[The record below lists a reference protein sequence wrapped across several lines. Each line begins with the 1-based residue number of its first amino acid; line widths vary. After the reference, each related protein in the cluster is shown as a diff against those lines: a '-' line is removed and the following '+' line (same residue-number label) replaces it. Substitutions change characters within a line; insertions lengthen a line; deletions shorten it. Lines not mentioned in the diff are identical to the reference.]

1 MVEYTLPKGGYMD
14 KLYLDFDE
22 NGLLTMYIEGNLNK
36 FKSSLKYENGK
47 YIFGVEKR
55 LIKDKNLIDKL
66 KYEHVSLIPKVDT
79 INTKKN
85 KKTEPTNE
93 EKYEVHDLPNDII
106 FDGKDFYSLVPLEW
120 TCNNGKYFTCL
131 NTSYTRSTVISL
143 LKKRFFD
150 ISLMNEYLNDTIL
163 PKIFEVKI
171 VDRIDSYEAKCNVVN
186 GILDKI
192 ELPAYARKMD
202 IKYENGKIILEK
214 PTTLIKINIPSEVD
228 TIGINTKNYLY
239 TDTELENDFL
249 YDIFIPASVK
259 KLYKLVN
266 ITHGKINSLVFS
278 KNFSNALIYYDLVNT
293 LSSINNFQIP
303 CNIGLIKALINRV
316 YLGFGCIYDKNSHL
330 TIYYK
335 NEEELLSFIK
345 KFCELDR
352 KLDTKRII
360 IGDIQT
366 GDLIGHIVKFKF
378 DNDLW
383 DFYLD
388 SFYKEAS
395 LKDID
400 ITVSG
405 PELTIGAQYKII
417 KMLKNDNVNFTGD
430 ELKETKG
437 QEHTEEKQKVNKT
450 TLIADDI
457 VDEILSIDY
466 FGLDKN
472 DVKNKINE
480 ILIKYNEDLA
490 SLKEGLALQSEEGL
504 YTELLIKLNLLK
516 DNLYQ
521 KFEKNLVV
529 FDMLDEVNILLSILN
544 GEEVIINTSLEKD
557 FYLLSNNILPFTN
570 EKITNDLKSYLENE
584 KNKLEN
590 YLLTNENRPYE
601 DMDKFILSIRT
612 YLNIT
617 LLSIRNYLNK
627 EEILDVIR
635 DYTNMQMQI
644 NYKEPIKNYLSIV
657 LLEIDKIKNE
667 IFDINSTNLE
677 VHNIIDKINID
688 YSNMESNE
696 IIKYVDSILME
707 IYGLYYKIKFNNISK
722 LKKESYKMRLLK

>member
-1 MVEYTLPKGGYMD
+1 MD

-22 NGLLTMYIEGNLNK
+22 NGLLTMYIEGNLDK
-36 FKSSLKYENGK
+36 FKSTLKYENNK
-47 YIFGVEKR
+47 YFFGVEKR

-66 KYEHVSLIPKVDT
+66 KYEHISLIPKVDT

-93 EKYEVHDLPNDII
+93 EKYEVHDLPDDII

-163 PKIFEVKI
+163 PKIFDVKD
-171 VDRIDSYEAKCNVVN
+171 VDRINSYEAIYKIFNET
-186 GILDKI
+186 LDEI
-192 ELPAYARKMD
+192 ELPNYKRQID
-202 IKYENGKIILEK
+202 ISYKSGKIVLEK
-214 PTTLIKINIPSEVD
+214 PKTLIKIDIPENVKVINCPSKKLPAKENI
-228 TIGINTKNYLY
+228 
-239 TDTELENDFL
+239 L
-249 YDIFIPASVK
+249 YDIYFPSTVENLQSIMTV
-259 KLYKLVN
+259 YN
-266 ITHGKINSLVFS
+266 GQINSIIFD
-278 KNFSNALIYYDLVNT
+278 KNFNGKMKLRSLITNKP
-293 LSSINNFQIP
+293 INFLQIP
-303 CNIGLIKALINRV
+303 CNIELMKSIINIGYSEFV
-316 YLGFGCIYDKNSHL
+316 YVFDKNSKL
-330 TIYYK
+330 TLIYK
-335 NEEELLSFIK
+335 NEKELLDFLHYFIL
-345 KFCELDR
+345 LDK
-352 KLDTKRII
+352 KLDSKKSRKFIFDESFDKYVPGI
-360 IGDIQT
+360 E
-366 GDLIGHIVKFKF
+366 FKF
-378 DNDLW
+378 DNEIWEYPLYE
-383 DFYLD
+383 F
-388 SFYKEAS
+388 KKKVS
-395 LKDID
+395 LSDID
-400 ITVSG
+400 ITLYGS
-405 PELTIGAQYKII
+405 ELSHGVQNKI
-417 KMLKNDNVNFTGD
+417 KRMLKNDNVHFVIEKLN
-430 ELKETKG
+430 ETKG

-457 VDEILSIDY
+457 IDEILSIDY

-480 ILIKYNEDLA
+480 ILIKYNKDL
-490 SLKEGLALQSEEGL
+490 SNLKEGLSLQSEEGL
-504 YTELLIKLNLLK
+504 YTELLVKLNLLK
-516 DNLYQ
+516 ESLYQ

-529 FDMLDEVNILLSILN
+529 YDMLDEVNNLLSILN
-544 GEEVIINTSLEKD
+544 NEEIVINTSLEND
-557 FYLLSNNILPFTN
+557 FYSLSKNILPFVE
-570 EKITNDLKSYLENE
+570 EKITDDLRNYLENE
-584 KNKLEN
+584 KHKLEN
-590 YLLTNENRPYE
+590 YLLTGENRPYE
-601 DMDKFILSIRT
+601 DMDKFILNIRT
-612 YLNIT
+612 YLNVT
-617 LLSIRNYLNK
+617 LLSIRNYLNR

-635 DYTNMQMQI
+635 DYTNMQMKI

-667 IFDINSTNLE
+667 IFDINPTNLE

>member
-1 MVEYTLPKGGYMD
+1 MD

-22 NGLLTMYIEGNLNK
+22 NGLLTMYIEGNLDK
-36 FKSSLKYENGK
+36 FKSTLKFNNNK

-66 KYEHVSLIPKVDT
+66 KYEHISLIPKVDT

-93 EKYEVHDLPNDII
+93 EKYEVHDLPDDII

-163 PKIFEVKI
+163 PKIFDVKD
-171 VDRIDSYEAKCNVVN
+171 VDRINSYEAIYKIFNET
-186 GILDKI
+186 LDEI
-192 ELPAYARKMD
+192 ELPNYKRQID
-202 IKYENGKIILEK
+202 ISYKSGKIVLEK
-214 PTTLIKINIPSEVD
+214 PKTLIKIDIPENVKVINCPSKKLPAKENI
-228 TIGINTKNYLY
+228 
-239 TDTELENDFL
+239 L
-249 YDIFIPASVK
+249 YDIYFPSTVENLQSIMTV
-259 KLYKLVN
+259 YN
-266 ITHGKINSLVFS
+266 GQINSIIFD
-278 KNFSNALIYYDLVNT
+278 KNFNGKMKLRSLITNKP
-293 LSSINNFQIP
+293 INFLQIP
-303 CNIGLIKALINRV
+303 CNIELMKSIINIGYSKFV
-316 YLGFGCIYDKNSHL
+316 YVFDKNSKL
-330 TIYYK
+330 TLIYK
-335 NEEELLSFIK
+335 NEKELLDFLHYFIL
-345 KFCELDR
+345 LDK
-352 KLDTKRII
+352 KLDSKKSRKFIFDESFDKYVPGI
-360 IGDIQT
+360 E
-366 GDLIGHIVKFKF
+366 FKF
-378 DNDLW
+378 DNEIWEYPLYE
-383 DFYLD
+383 F
-388 SFYKEAS
+388 KKKVS
-395 LKDID
+395 LSDID
-400 ITVSG
+400 ITLYGS
-405 PELTIGAQYKII
+405 ELSHGVQNKI
-417 KMLKNDNVNFTGD
+417 KRMLKNDNVHFVIEKLD
-430 ELKETKG
+430 VTKG

-457 VDEILSIDY
+457 IDEILSIDY

-480 ILIKYNEDLA
+480 ILIKYNKDL
-490 SLKEGLALQSEEGL
+490 SNLKEGLSLQSEEGL
-504 YTELLIKLNLLK
+504 YTELLVKLNLLK
-516 DNLYQ
+516 ESLYQ

-529 FDMLDEVNILLSILN
+529 YDMLDEVNNLLSILN
-544 GEEVIINTSLEKD
+544 NEEIVINTSLEND
-557 FYLLSNNILPFTN
+557 FYSLSKNILPFVE
-570 EKITNDLKSYLENE
+570 EKITDDLRNYLENE
-584 KNKLEN
+584 KHKLEN
-590 YLLTNENRPYE
+590 YLLTGENRPYE

-635 DYTNMQMQI
+635 DYTNMQMKI

-667 IFDINSTNLE
+667 IFDINPTNLG

>member
-1 MVEYTLPKGGYMD
+1 MD

-22 NGLLTMYIEGNLNK
+22 NGLLTMYIEGNLDK
-36 FKSSLKYENGK
+36 FKSTLKYENNK
-47 YIFGVEKR
+47 YFFGVEKR

-66 KYEHVSLIPKVDT
+66 KYEHISLIPKVDT

-93 EKYEVHDLPNDII
+93 EKYEVHDLPDDII

-163 PKIFEVKI
+163 PKIFDVKD
-171 VDRIDSYEAKCNVVN
+171 VDRINSYEAIYKIFNET
-186 GILDKI
+186 LDEI
-192 ELPAYARKMD
+192 ELSNYKRQID
-202 IKYENGKIILEK
+202 ISYKSGKIVLEK
-214 PTTLIKINIPSEVD
+214 PKTLIKIDIPENVKVINCPSKKLPAKENI
-228 TIGINTKNYLY
+228 
-239 TDTELENDFL
+239 L
-249 YDIFIPASVK
+249 YDIYFPSTVENLQSIMTV
-259 KLYKLVN
+259 YN
-266 ITHGKINSLVFS
+266 GQINSIIFD
-278 KNFSNALIYYDLVNT
+278 KNFNGKMKLRSLITNKP
-293 LSSINNFQIP
+293 INFLQIP
-303 CNIGLIKALINRV
+303 CNIELMKSIINIGYSEFV
-316 YLGFGCIYDKNSHL
+316 YVFDKNSKL
-330 TIYYK
+330 TLIYK
-335 NEEELLSFIK
+335 NEKELLDFLHYFIL
-345 KFCELDR
+345 LDK
-352 KLDTKRII
+352 KLDSKKSRKFIFDESFDKYVPGI
-360 IGDIQT
+360 E
-366 GDLIGHIVKFKF
+366 FKF
-378 DNDLW
+378 DNEIWEYPLYE
-383 DFYLD
+383 F
-388 SFYKEAS
+388 KKKVS
-395 LKDID
+395 LSDID
-400 ITVSG
+400 ITLYGS
-405 PELTIGAQYKII
+405 ELSHGVQNKI
-417 KMLKNDNVNFTGD
+417 KRMLKNDNVHFVIEKLD
-430 ELKETKG
+430 VTKG

-457 VDEILSIDY
+457 IDEILSIDY

-480 ILIKYNEDLA
+480 ILIKYNKDL
-490 SLKEGLALQSEEGL
+490 SNLKEGLSLQSEEGL
-504 YTELLIKLNLLK
+504 YTELLVKLNLLK
-516 DNLYQ
+516 ESLYQ

-529 FDMLDEVNILLSILN
+529 YDMLDEVNNLLSILN
-544 GEEVIINTSLEKD
+544 NEEIVINTSLEND
-557 FYLLSNNILPFTN
+557 FYSLSKNILPFVE
-570 EKITNDLKSYLENE
+570 EKITDDLRNYLENE
-584 KNKLEN
+584 KHKLEN
-590 YLLTNENRPYE
+590 YLLTGENRPYE

-635 DYTNMQMQI
+635 DYTNMQMKI

-667 IFDINSTNLE
+667 IFDINPTNLE

-707 IYGLYYKIKFNNISK
+707 IYGLYYKIKFNNTSK

>member
-1 MVEYTLPKGGYMD
+1 MD

-22 NGLLTMYIEGNLNK
+22 NGLLTMYIEGNLDK
-36 FKSSLKYENGK
+36 FKSTLKFNNNK

-66 KYEHVSLIPKVDT
+66 KYEHISLIPKVDT

-93 EKYEVHDLPNDII
+93 EKYEVHDLPDDII

-163 PKIFEVKI
+163 PKIFDVKD
-171 VDRIDSYEAKCNVVN
+171 VDRINSYEAIYKIFNET
-186 GILDKI
+186 LDEI
-192 ELPAYARKMD
+192 ELPNYKRQID
-202 IKYENGKIILEK
+202 ISYKSGKIVLEK
-214 PTTLIKINIPSEVD
+214 PKTLIKIDIPENVKVINCPSKKLPAKENI
-228 TIGINTKNYLY
+228 
-239 TDTELENDFL
+239 L
-249 YDIFIPASVK
+249 YDIYFPSTVENLQSIMTV
-259 KLYKLVN
+259 YN
-266 ITHGKINSLVFS
+266 GQINSIIFD
-278 KNFSNALIYYDLVNT
+278 KNFNGKMKLRSLITNKP
-293 LSSINNFQIP
+293 INFLQIP
-303 CNIGLIKALINRV
+303 CNIELMKSIINIGYSEFV
-316 YLGFGCIYDKNSHL
+316 YVFDKNSKL
-330 TIYYK
+330 TLIYK
-335 NEEELLSFIK
+335 NEKELLDFLHYFIL
-345 KFCELDR
+345 LDK
-352 KLDTKRII
+352 KLDSKKSRKFIFDESFDKYVPGI
-360 IGDIQT
+360 E
-366 GDLIGHIVKFKF
+366 FKF
-378 DNDLW
+378 DNEIWEYPLYE
-383 DFYLD
+383 F
-388 SFYKEAS
+388 KKKVS
-395 LKDID
+395 LSDID
-400 ITVSG
+400 IILYGS
-405 PELTIGAQYKII
+405 ELSHGVQNKI
-417 KMLKNDNVNFTGD
+417 KRMLKNDNVHFVIEKLD
-430 ELKETKG
+430 VTKG

-457 VDEILSIDY
+457 IDEILSIDY

-480 ILIKYNEDLA
+480 ILIKYNKDL
-490 SLKEGLALQSEEGL
+490 SNLKEGLSLQSEEGL
-504 YTELLIKLNLLK
+504 YTELLVKLNLLK
-516 DNLYQ
+516 ESLYQ

-529 FDMLDEVNILLSILN
+529 YDMLDEVNNLLSILN
-544 GEEVIINTSLEKD
+544 NEEIVINTSLEND
-557 FYLLSNNILPFTN
+557 FYSLSKNILPFVE
-570 EKITNDLKSYLENE
+570 EKITDDLRNYLENE
-584 KNKLEN
+584 KHKLEN
-590 YLLTNENRPYE
+590 YLLTGENRPYE

-635 DYTNMQMQI
+635 DYTNMQMKI

-667 IFDINSTNLE
+667 IFDINPTNLG

-722 LKKESYKMRLLK
+722 LRKESYKMRLIK

>member
-1 MVEYTLPKGGYMD
+1 MD

-22 NGLLTMYIEGNLNK
+22 NGLLTMYIEGNLDK
-36 FKSSLKYENGK
+36 FKSTLKYENNK
-47 YIFGVEKR
+47 YFFGVEKR

-85 KKTEPTNE
+85 KKAEPTNE
-93 EKYEVHDLPNDII
+93 KKYEVHDLPNDII

-163 PKIFEVKI
+163 PKIFDVKD
-171 VDRIDSYEAKCNVVN
+171 VDRINSYEAIYKIFNET
-186 GILDKI
+186 LDEI
-192 ELPAYARKMD
+192 ELSNYKRQID
-202 IKYENGKIILEK
+202 ISYKSGKIVLEK
-214 PTTLIKINIPSEVD
+214 PKTLIKIDIPENVKVINCPSKKLPAKENI
-228 TIGINTKNYLY
+228 
-239 TDTELENDFL
+239 L
-249 YDIFIPASVK
+249 YDIYFPSTVENLQSIMTV
-259 KLYKLVN
+259 YN
-266 ITHGKINSLVFS
+266 GQINSIIFD
-278 KNFSNALIYYDLVNT
+278 KNFNGKMKLRSLITNKP
-293 LSSINNFQIP
+293 INFLQIP
-303 CNIGLIKALINRV
+303 CNIELMKSIINIGYSEFV
-316 YLGFGCIYDKNSHL
+316 YVFDKNSKL
-330 TIYYK
+330 TLIYK
-335 NEEELLSFIK
+335 NEKELLDFLHYFIL
-345 KFCELDR
+345 LDK
-352 KLDTKRII
+352 KLDSKKSRKFIFDESFDKYVPGI
-360 IGDIQT
+360 E
-366 GDLIGHIVKFKF
+366 FKF
-378 DNDLW
+378 DNEIWEYPLYE
-383 DFYLD
+383 F
-388 SFYKEAS
+388 KKKVS
-395 LKDID
+395 LSDID
-400 ITVSG
+400 ITLYGS
-405 PELTIGAQYKII
+405 ELSHGVQNKI
-417 KMLKNDNVNFTGD
+417 KRMLKNDNVHFVIEKLD
-430 ELKETKG
+430 VTKG

-457 VDEILSIDY
+457 IDEILSIDY

-480 ILIKYNEDLA
+480 ILIKYNKDL
-490 SLKEGLALQSEEGL
+490 SNLKEGLSLQSEEGL
-504 YTELLIKLNLLK
+504 YTELLVKLNLLK
-516 DNLYQ
+516 ESLYQ

-529 FDMLDEVNILLSILN
+529 YDMLDEVNNLLSILN
-544 GEEVIINTSLEKD
+544 NEEIVINTSLEND
-557 FYLLSNNILPFTN
+557 FYSLSKNILSFVE
-570 EKITNDLKSYLENE
+570 EKITDDLRNYLENE
-584 KNKLEN
+584 KHKLEN
-590 YLLTNENRPYE
+590 YLLTGENRPYE

-635 DYTNMQMQI
+635 DYTNMQMKI

-667 IFDINSTNLE
+667 IFDINPTNLG

>member
-1 MVEYTLPKGGYMD
+1 MD

-22 NGLLTMYIEGNLNK
+22 NGLLTMYIEGNLDK
-36 FKSSLKYENGK
+36 FKSTLKYENGK
-47 YIFGVEKR
+47 YFFGVEKR
-55 LIKDKNLIDKL
+55 LIKDKNLIVKL

-85 KKTEPTNE
+85 KKAEPTNE
-93 EKYEVHDLPNDII
+93 EKYEVHDLPDDIT
-106 FDGKDFYSLVPLEW
+106 FDGKNFYSLVPLEW

-150 ISLMNEYLNDTIL
+150 ISVMNDYLNDTIL
-163 PKIFEVKI
+163 PKIFDVKD
-171 VDRIDSYEAKCNVVN
+171 VDRIDSYEARCKVDN
-186 GILDKI
+186 GILDKL

-202 IKYENGKIILEK
+202 IKYENGKIILER
-214 PTTLIKINIPSEVD
+214 PTILIKINIPKTASQ
-228 TIGINTKNYLY
+228 INCELVSKY
-239 TDTELENDFL
+239 TRNGFL
-249 YDIFIPASVK
+249 YDIYIPDSVK
-259 KLYKLVN
+259 QVDYLYDFYSD
-266 ITHGKINSLVFS
+266 KINSLIFDKDFNGQVAKHAFIS
-278 KNFSNALIYYDLVNT
+278 SNLVNN
-293 LSSINNFQIP
+293 LKIP
-303 CNIGLIKALINRV
+303 CNIELMKSIINFS
-316 YLGFGCIYDKNSHL
+316 YEGFTYIFDKNSKL
-330 TIYYK
+330 TLIYK
-335 NEEELLSFIK
+335 NEKELLDFLHYFIL
-345 KFCELDR
+345 LDK
-352 KLDTKRII
+352 KLDSKKSRKFIFDESFDKYVPGI
-360 IGDIQT
+360 E
-366 GDLIGHIVKFKF
+366 FKF
-378 DNDLW
+378 DNEIWEYPLR
-383 DFYLD
+383 DFY
-388 SFYKEAS
+388 KKTS

-400 ITVSG
+400 ITLCG
-405 PELTIGAQYKII
+405 PEISKKVQNKIK
-417 KMLKNDNVNFTGD
+417 KMIKNDIVHFVIEKLD
-430 ELKETKG
+430 ETKG
-437 QEHTEEKQKVNKT
+437 QEHTKEKQKVNKT

-472 DVKNKINE
+472 DVKNQINE
-480 ILIKYNEDLA
+480 ILIKYNEDLSNLKGGL
-490 SLKEGLALQSEEGL
+490 SLQNEEGL
-504 YTELLIKLNLLK
+504 YTNLLIKLNELK
-516 DNLYQ
+516 DNLYHN
-521 KFEKNLVV
+521 FEKNLVV

-544 GEEVIINTSLEKD
+544 GEEVIINTSLEND
-557 FYLLSNNILPFTN
+557 FYSLSKNILPFVE
-570 EKITNDLKSYLENE
+570 EKITDDLRNYLESE
-584 KNKLEN
+584 KHKLEN

-627 EEILDVIR
+627 EEILEVIR

-667 IFDINSTNLE
+667 IFDINPTNLE

-707 IYGLYYKIKFNNISK
+707 IYGLYYKIKFNNTSK

>member
-1 MVEYTLPKGGYMD
+1 MD

-22 NGLLTMYIEGNLNK
+22 NGLLTMYIEGNLDK
-36 FKSSLKYENGK
+36 FKSTLKYENNK
-47 YIFGVEKR
+47 YFFGVEKR
-55 LIKDKNLIDKL
+55 LIKDKNLIVKL

-79 INTKKN
+79 INAKKK

-93 EKYEVHDLPNDII
+93 EKYEVQGLPDDII

-163 PKIFEVKI
+163 PKIFDVKD
-171 VDRIDSYEAKCNVVN
+171 VDRINSYEAIYKIFNET
-186 GILDKI
+186 LDEI
-192 ELPAYARKMD
+192 ELPNYKRQID
-202 IKYENGKIILEK
+202 ISYKSGKIVLEK
-214 PTTLIKINIPSEVD
+214 PKTLIKIDIPENVKVINCPSKKLPAKENI
-228 TIGINTKNYLY
+228 
-239 TDTELENDFL
+239 L
-249 YDIFIPASVK
+249 YDIYFPSTVENLQSIMTV
-259 KLYKLVN
+259 YN
-266 ITHGKINSLVFS
+266 GQINSIIFD
-278 KNFSNALIYYDLVNT
+278 KNFNGKMKLRSLITNKP
-293 LSSINNFQIP
+293 INFLQIP
-303 CNIGLIKALINRV
+303 CNIELMKSIINIGYSEFV
-316 YLGFGCIYDKNSHL
+316 YVFDKNSKL
-330 TIYYK
+330 TLIYK
-335 NEEELLSFIK
+335 NEKELLDFLHYFIL
-345 KFCELDR
+345 LDK
-352 KLDTKRII
+352 KLDSKKSRKFIFDESFDKYVPGI
-360 IGDIQT
+360 E
-366 GDLIGHIVKFKF
+366 FKF
-378 DNDLW
+378 DNEIWEYPLYE
-383 DFYLD
+383 F
-388 SFYKEAS
+388 KKKVS
-395 LKDID
+395 LSDID
-400 ITVSG
+400 ITLYGS
-405 PELTIGAQYKII
+405 ELSHGVQNKI
-417 KMLKNDNVNFTGD
+417 KRMLKNDNVHFVIEKLD
-430 ELKETKG
+430 VTKG

-457 VDEILSIDY
+457 IDEILSIDY

-480 ILIKYNEDLA
+480 ILIKYNKDL
-490 SLKEGLALQSEEGL
+490 SNLKEGLSLQSEEGL
-504 YTELLIKLNLLK
+504 YTELLVKLNLLK
-516 DNLYQ
+516 ESLYQ

-529 FDMLDEVNILLSILN
+529 YDMLDEVNNLLSILN
-544 GEEVIINTSLEKD
+544 NEEIVINTSLEND
-557 FYLLSNNILPFTN
+557 FYSLSKNILPFVE
-570 EKITNDLKSYLENE
+570 EKITDDLRNYLENE
-584 KNKLEN
+584 KHKLEN
-590 YLLTNENRPYE
+590 YLLTGENRPYE
-601 DMDKFILSIRT
+601 DMDKFILNIRT

-635 DYTNMQMQI
+635 DYTNMQMKI

-667 IFDINSTNLE
+667 IFDINPTNLG

>member
-1 MVEYTLPKGGYMD
+1 MD

-22 NGLLTMYIEGNLNK
+22 NGLLTMYIEGNLDK
-36 FKSSLKYENGK
+36 FKSTLKFNNNK

-66 KYEHVSLIPKVDT
+66 KYEHISLIPKVDT

-93 EKYEVHDLPNDII
+93 EKYEVHDLPDDII

-150 ISLMNEYLNDTIL
+150 ISVMNDYLNDTIL
-163 PKIFEVKI
+163 PKIFDVKEVE
-171 VDRIDSYEAKCNVVN
+171 RTNSYEASYKIFNEV
-186 GILDKI
+186 LEKI
-192 ELPAYARKMD
+192 ELPNYTRKID
-202 IKYENGKIILEK
+202 ISYENGKIVLEK
-214 PTTLIKINIPSEVD
+214 PKTLIKIDIPENVKVINCPSKKLPAKENI
-228 TIGINTKNYLY
+228 
-239 TDTELENDFL
+239 L
-249 YDIFIPASVK
+249 YDIYFPSTVENLQSIMTV
-259 KLYKLVN
+259 YN
-266 ITHGKINSLVFS
+266 GQINSIIFD
-278 KNFSNALIYYDLVNT
+278 KNFNGKMKLRSLITNKP
-293 LSSINNFQIP
+293 INFLQIP
-303 CNIGLIKALINRV
+303 CNIELMKSIINIGYSEFV
-316 YLGFGCIYDKNSHL
+316 YVFDKNSKL
-330 TIYYK
+330 TLIYK
-335 NEEELLSFIK
+335 NEKELLDFLHYFIL
-345 KFCELDR
+345 LDK
-352 KLDTKRII
+352 KLDSKKSRKFIFDESFDKYVPGI
-360 IGDIQT
+360 E
-366 GDLIGHIVKFKF
+366 FKF
-378 DNDLW
+378 DNEIWEYPLYE
-383 DFYLD
+383 F
-388 SFYKEAS
+388 KKKVS
-395 LKDID
+395 LSDID
-400 ITVSG
+400 ITLYGS
-405 PELTIGAQYKII
+405 ELSHGVQNKI
-417 KMLKNDNVNFTGD
+417 KRMLKNDNVHFVIEKLD
-430 ELKETKG
+430 VTKG

-457 VDEILSIDY
+457 IDEILSIDY

-480 ILIKYNEDLA
+480 ILIKYNKDL
-490 SLKEGLALQSEEGL
+490 SNLKEGLSLQSEEGL
-504 YTELLIKLNLLK
+504 YTELLVKLNLLK
-516 DNLYQ
+516 ESLYQ

-529 FDMLDEVNILLSILN
+529 YDMLDEVNNLLSILN
-544 GEEVIINTSLEKD
+544 NEEIVINTSLEND
-557 FYLLSNNILPFTN
+557 FYSLSKNILPFVE
-570 EKITNDLKSYLENE
+570 EKITDDLRNYLENE
-584 KNKLEN
+584 KHKLEN
-590 YLLTNENRPYE
+590 YLLTGENRPYE

-635 DYTNMQMQI
+635 DYTNMQMKI

-667 IFDINSTNLE
+667 IFDINPTNLE

-707 IYGLYYKIKFNNISK
+707 IYGLYYKIKFNNTSK

>member
-1 MVEYTLPKGGYMD
+1 MD

-22 NGLLTMYIEGNLNK
+22 NGLLTMYIEGNLDK
-36 FKSSLKYENGK
+36 FKSTLKYENNK
-47 YIFGVEKR
+47 YFFGVEKR

-85 KKTEPTNE
+85 KKAEPTNE
-93 EKYEVHDLPNDII
+93 KKYEVHDLPNDII

-163 PKIFEVKI
+163 PKIFDVKD
-171 VDRIDSYEAKCNVVN
+171 VDRINSYEAIYKIFNET
-186 GILDKI
+186 LDEI
-192 ELPAYARKMD
+192 ELSNYKRQID
-202 IKYENGKIILEK
+202 ISYKSGKIVLEK
-214 PTTLIKINIPSEVD
+214 PKTLIKIDIPENVKVINCPSKKLPAKENI
-228 TIGINTKNYLY
+228 
-239 TDTELENDFL
+239 L
-249 YDIFIPASVK
+249 YDIYFPSTVENLQSIMTV
-259 KLYKLVN
+259 YN
-266 ITHGKINSLVFS
+266 GQINSIIFD
-278 KNFSNALIYYDLVNT
+278 KNFNGKMKLRSLITNKP
-293 LSSINNFQIP
+293 INFLQIP
-303 CNIGLIKALINRV
+303 CNIELMKSIINIGYSEFV
-316 YLGFGCIYDKNSHL
+316 YVFDKNSKL
-330 TIYYK
+330 TLIYK
-335 NEEELLSFIK
+335 NEKELLDFLHYFIL
-345 KFCELDR
+345 LDK
-352 KLDTKRII
+352 KLDSKKSRKFIFDESFDKYVPGI
-360 IGDIQT
+360 E
-366 GDLIGHIVKFKF
+366 FKF
-378 DNDLW
+378 DNEIWEYPLYE
-383 DFYLD
+383 F
-388 SFYKEAS
+388 KKKVS
-395 LKDID
+395 LSDID
-400 ITVSG
+400 ITLYGS
-405 PELTIGAQYKII
+405 ELSHGVQNKI
-417 KMLKNDNVNFTGD
+417 KRMLKNDNVHFVIEKLD
-430 ELKETKG
+430 VTKG

-457 VDEILSIDY
+457 IDEILSIDY

-480 ILIKYNEDLA
+480 ILIKYNKDL
-490 SLKEGLALQSEEGL
+490 SNLKEGLSLQSEEGL
-504 YTELLIKLNLLK
+504 YTELLVKLNLLK
-516 DNLYQ
+516 ESLYQ

-529 FDMLDEVNILLSILN
+529 YDMLDEVNNLLSILN
-544 GEEVIINTSLEKD
+544 NEEIVINTSLEND
-557 FYLLSNNILPFTN
+557 FYSLSKNILPFVE
-570 EKITNDLKSYLENE
+570 EKITDDLRNYLENE
-584 KNKLEN
+584 KHKLEN
-590 YLLTNENRPYE
+590 YLLTGENRPYE

-635 DYTNMQMQI
+635 DYTNMQMKI

-667 IFDINSTNLE
+667 IFDINPTNLG

-707 IYGLYYKIKFNNISK
+707 IYGLYYKIKFNNTSK

>member
-1 MVEYTLPKGGYMD
+1 MD

-22 NGLLTMYIEGNLNK
+22 NGLLTMYIEGNLDK
-36 FKSSLKYENGK
+36 FKSTLKFNNNK

-66 KYEHVSLIPKVDT
+66 KYERVSLIPKVDT

-85 KKTEPTNE
+85 KKAEPTNE
-93 EKYEVHDLPNDII
+93 EKYEVHDLPDDIT
-106 FDGKDFYSLVPLEW
+106 FDGKNFYSLVPLEW

-150 ISLMNEYLNDTIL
+150 ISVMNDYLNDTIL
-163 PKIFEVKI
+163 PKIFDVKD
-171 VDRIDSYEAKCNVVN
+171 VDRIDSYEARCKVDN
-186 GILDKI
+186 GILDKL

-202 IKYENGKIILEK
+202 IKYENGKIILER
-214 PTTLIKINIPSEVD
+214 PTILIKINIPKTASQ
-228 TIGINTKNYLY
+228 INCELVSKY
-239 TDTELENDFL
+239 TRNGFL
-249 YDIFIPASVK
+249 YDIYIPDSVK
-259 KLYKLVN
+259 QVDYLYDFYSD
-266 ITHGKINSLVFS
+266 KINSLIFDKDFNGQVAKHAFIS
-278 KNFSNALIYYDLVNT
+278 SNLVNN
-293 LSSINNFQIP
+293 LKIP
-303 CNIGLIKALINRV
+303 CNIELMKSIINFS
-316 YLGFGCIYDKNSHL
+316 YEGFTYIFDKNSKL
-330 TIYYK
+330 TLIYK
-335 NEEELLSFIK
+335 NEKELLDFLHYFIL
-345 KFCELDR
+345 LDK
-352 KLDTKRII
+352 KLDSKKSRKFIFDESFDKYVPGI
-360 IGDIQT
+360 E
-366 GDLIGHIVKFKF
+366 FKF
-378 DNDLW
+378 DNEIWEYPLR
-383 DFYLD
+383 DFY
-388 SFYKEAS
+388 KKTS

-400 ITVSG
+400 ITLCG
-405 PELTIGAQYKII
+405 PEISKKVQNKIK
-417 KMLKNDNVNFTGD
+417 KMIKNDIVHFVIEKLD
-430 ELKETKG
+430 ETKG
-437 QEHTEEKQKVNKT
+437 QEHTKEKQKVNKT

-472 DVKNKINE
+472 DVKNQINE
-480 ILIKYNEDLA
+480 ILIKYNEDLSNLKGGL
-490 SLKEGLALQSEEGL
+490 SLQNEEGL
-504 YTELLIKLNLLK
+504 YTNLLIKLNELK
-516 DNLYQ
+516 DNLYHN
-521 KFEKNLVV
+521 FEKNLVV

-544 GEEVIINTSLEKD
+544 GEEVIINTSLEND
-557 FYLLSNNILPFTN
+557 FYSLSKNILPFVE
-570 EKITNDLKSYLENE
+570 EKITDDLRNYLESE
-584 KNKLEN
+584 KHKLEN

-627 EEILDVIR
+627 EEILEVIR

-667 IFDINSTNLE
+667 IFDINPTNLE

-707 IYGLYYKIKFNNISK
+707 IYGLYYKIKFNNTSK

>member
-1 MVEYTLPKGGYMD
+1 MD

-22 NGLLTMYIEGNLNK
+22 NGLLTLFIEGNLDK
-36 FKSSLKYENGK
+36 FKSTLKEENNK
-47 YIFGVEKR
+47 YFFGVEKR
-55 LIKDKNLIDKL
+55 LIKDKNLIVKL

-79 INTKKN
+79 INAKKK

-93 EKYEVHDLPNDII
+93 EKYEVQGLPDDII

-150 ISLMNEYLNDTIL
+150 ISVMNDYLNDTIL
-163 PKIFEVKI
+163 PKIFDVKEVE
-171 VDRIDSYEAKCNVVN
+171 RTNSYEASYKIFNEV
-186 GILDKI
+186 LEKI
-192 ELPAYARKMD
+192 ELPNYTRKID
-202 IKYENGKIILEK
+202 ISYENGKIVLEK
-214 PTTLIKINIPSEVD
+214 PKTLIKIDIPQEVRIIKCSSD
-228 TIGINTKNYLY
+228 DLKFREYILY
-239 TDTELENDFL
+239 N
-249 YDIFIPASVK
+249 IFIPKTVK
-259 KLYKLVN
+259 YIEEFLVN
-266 ITHGKINSLVFS
+266 YVGKINLLAFD
-278 KNFSNALIYYDLVNT
+278 KNFDGVIRKRSLI
-293 LSSINNFQIP
+293 SFSEINSLKIP
-303 CNIGLIKALINRV
+303 CSEALFRSIISIGNR
-316 YLGFGCIYDKNSHL
+316 GFSYIFDKNSKL
-330 TIYYK
+330 TLTYE
-335 NEEELLSFIK
+335 NENELFD
-345 KFCELDR
+345 FFNYFVRLDE
-352 KLDTKRII
+352 KLDNKNNRKII
-360 IGDIQT
+360 LNRYIKEYTLGI
-366 GDLIGHIVKFKF
+366 KFKF
-378 DNDLW
+378 DNEIWEYPLT
-383 DFYLD
+383 DFN
-388 SFYKEAS
+388 KEAS

-400 ITVSG
+400 ITLCG
-405 PELTIGAQYKII
+405 PELSKKVQNKI
-417 KMLKNDNVNFTGD
+417 KRMLKNDNVHFVIEKLN
-430 ELKETKG
+430 ETKN
-437 QEHTEEKQKVNKT
+437 QDQTEEKQETNKT

-457 VDEILSIDY
+457 IEEILSIDY
-466 FGLDKN
+466 FGLDKR
-472 DVKNKINE
+472 DVKNKVNE

-490 SLKEGLALQSEEGL
+490 NLKGGLSLQNEEGL

-516 DNLYQ
+516 DNLYHN
-521 KFEKNLVV
+521 FEKNIDV

-584 KNKLEN
+584 KHKLES

-667 IFDINSTNLE
+667 IFDINPTNLE

-707 IYGLYYKIKFNNISK
+707 IYGLYYKIKFNNTSK

>member
-1 MVEYTLPKGGYMD
+1 MD

-22 NGLLTMYIEGNLNK
+22 HGFLTMYIEGNLDK
-36 FKSSLKYENGK
+36 FKSTLKYENNK
-47 YIFGVEKR
+47 YFFGVEKR
-55 LIKDKNLIDKL
+55 LIKDKNLIVKL

-79 INTKKN
+79 INAKKK

-93 EKYEVHDLPNDII
+93 EKYEVHDLPDDIT
-106 FDGKDFYSLVPLEW
+106 FDGKNFYSLVPLEW
-120 TCNNGKYFTCL
+120 SDNGKYFTCL

-163 PKIFEVKI
+163 PKIFNVKD
-171 VDRIDSYEAKCNVVN
+171 VDRINSYEAIYKIFNET
-186 GILDKI
+186 LDEI
-192 ELPAYARKMD
+192 ELPNYKRQID
-202 IKYENGKIILEK
+202 ISYKSGKIVLEK
-214 PTTLIKINIPSEVD
+214 PKTLIKIDIPENVKVINCPSKKLPAKENI
-228 TIGINTKNYLY
+228 
-239 TDTELENDFL
+239 L
-249 YDIFIPASVK
+249 YDIYFPSTVENLQSIMTV
-259 KLYKLVN
+259 YN
-266 ITHGKINSLVFS
+266 GQINSIIFD
-278 KNFSNALIYYDLVNT
+278 KNFNGKMKLRSLITNKP
-293 LSSINNFQIP
+293 INFLQIP
-303 CNIGLIKALINRV
+303 CNIELMKSIINIGYSEFV
-316 YLGFGCIYDKNSHL
+316 YVFDKNSKL
-330 TIYYK
+330 TLIYK
-335 NEEELLSFIK
+335 NEKELLDFLHFFIL
-345 KFCELDR
+345 LDK
-352 KLDTKRII
+352 KLDSKKSR
-360 IGDIQT
+360 
-366 GDLIGHIVKFKF
+366 KFIFDESFDKYVPGIEFNF
-378 DNDLW
+378 DNEIWEYPLYE
-383 DFYLD
+383 FKKKATL
-388 SFYKEAS
+388 S
-395 LKDID
+395 DID
-400 ITVSG
+400 ITLYGS
-405 PELTIGAQYKII
+405 ELSHGVQNKI
-417 KMLKNDNVNFTGD
+417 KRMLKNDNVHFVIEKLD
-430 ELKETKG
+430 ETKN
-437 QEHTEEKQKVNKT
+437 QDQTEEKQETNKT

-457 VDEILSIDY
+457 IEEILSIDY
-466 FGLDKN
+466 FGLDKR
-472 DVKNKINE
+472 DVKNKVNE

-490 SLKEGLALQSEEGL
+490 NLKERLSLQSEEGL

-516 DNLYQ
+516 DNLYHN
-521 KFEKNLVV
+521 FEKNLVV
-529 FDMLDEVNILLSILN
+529 YDMLDEVNILLSILN

-584 KNKLEN
+584 KHKLES

-635 DYTNMQMQI
+635 DYTNMQMKI

-667 IFDINSTNLE
+667 IFDINPTNLE

>member
-1 MVEYTLPKGGYMD
+1 MD

-22 NGLLTMYIEGNLNK
+22 HGLLIMYIEGNLEK
-36 FKSSLKYENGK
+36 FKSALKYENGK
-47 YIFGVEKR
+47 YIFGIEKR

-79 INTKKN
+79 INCK
-85 KKTEPTNE
+85 KKTKVESTDE
-93 EKYEVHDLPNDII
+93 EKYEVRGLPDDII
-106 FDGKDFYSLVPLEW
+106 FDGKNFYSLVPLEW
-120 TCNNGKYFTCL
+120 RDNGKYFTCL

-150 ISLMNEYLNDTIL
+150 ISVMNDYLNDTIL
-163 PKIFEVKI
+163 PKIFDVKD
-171 VDRIDSYEAKCNVVN
+171 VDRIDSYEARCKVDN
-186 GILDKI
+186 GILDKL

-202 IKYENGKIILEK
+202 IKYENGKIILER
-214 PTTLIKINIPSEVD
+214 PTILIKINIPKTASQ
-228 TIGINTKNYLY
+228 INCELVSKY
-239 TDTELENDFL
+239 TRNGFL
-249 YDIFIPASVK
+249 YDIYIPDSVK
-259 KLYKLVN
+259 QVDYLYDFYSD
-266 ITHGKINSLVFS
+266 KINSLIFDKDFNGQVAKHAFIS
-278 KNFSNALIYYDLVNT
+278 SNLVNN
-293 LSSINNFQIP
+293 LKIP
-303 CNIGLIKALINRV
+303 CNIELMKSIINFS
-316 YLGFGCIYDKNSHL
+316 YEGFTYIFDKNSKL
-330 TIYYK
+330 TLIYK
-335 NEEELLSFIK
+335 NEKELLDFLHYFIL
-345 KFCELDR
+345 LDK
-352 KLDTKRII
+352 KLDSKKSRKFIFDESFDKYVPGI
-360 IGDIQT
+360 E
-366 GDLIGHIVKFKF
+366 FKF
-378 DNDLW
+378 DNEIWEYPLR
-383 DFYLD
+383 DFY
-388 SFYKEAS
+388 KKTS

-400 ITVSG
+400 ITLCG
-405 PELTIGAQYKII
+405 PEISKKVQNKIK
-417 KMLKNDNVNFTGD
+417 KMIKNDIVHFVI
-430 ELKETKG
+430 EKLEETKN
-437 QEHTEEKQKVNKT
+437 QDQTEEKQETNKT

-457 VDEILSIDY
+457 IEEILSIDY
-466 FGLDKN
+466 FGLNKN

-480 ILIKYNEDLA
+480 ILIKYNKDL
-490 SLKEGLALQSEEGL
+490 SNLKEGLSLQSEEGL

-516 DNLYQ
+516 DNLYHN
-521 KFEKNLVV
+521 FEKNIDV

-544 GEEVIINTSLEKD
+544 NEEVIINTSLEKD

-584 KNKLEN
+584 KHKLES

-635 DYTNMQMQI
+635 DYTNMQMKI

-667 IFDINSTNLE
+667 IFDINPTNLE

>member
-1 MVEYTLPKGGYMD
+1 MD

-22 NGLLTMYIEGNLNK
+22 NGLLTMYIEGNLDK
-36 FKSSLKYENGK
+36 FKSTLKYENNK
-47 YIFGVEKR
+47 YFFGVEKR

-66 KYEHVSLIPKVDT
+66 KYEHISLIPKVDT

-93 EKYEVHDLPNDII
+93 EKYEVHDLPDDII

-163 PKIFEVKI
+163 PKIFDVKD
-171 VDRIDSYEAKCNVVN
+171 VDRINSYEAIYKIFNET
-186 GILDKI
+186 LDEI
-192 ELPAYARKMD
+192 ELPNYKRQID
-202 IKYENGKIILEK
+202 ISYKSGKIVLEK
-214 PTTLIKINIPSEVD
+214 PKTLIKIDIPENVKVINCPSKKLPAKENI
-228 TIGINTKNYLY
+228 
-239 TDTELENDFL
+239 L
-249 YDIFIPASVK
+249 YDIYFPSTVENLQSIMTV
-259 KLYKLVN
+259 YN
-266 ITHGKINSLVFS
+266 GQINSIIFD
-278 KNFSNALIYYDLVNT
+278 KNFNGKMKLRSLITNKP
-293 LSSINNFQIP
+293 INFLQIP
-303 CNIGLIKALINRV
+303 CNIELMKSIINIGYSEFV
-316 YLGFGCIYDKNSHL
+316 YVFDKNSKL
-330 TIYYK
+330 TLIYK
-335 NEEELLSFIK
+335 NEKELLDFLHYFIL
-345 KFCELDR
+345 LDK
-352 KLDTKRII
+352 KLDSKKSRKFIFDESFDKYVPGI
-360 IGDIQT
+360 E
-366 GDLIGHIVKFKF
+366 FKF
-378 DNDLW
+378 DNEIWEYPLYE
-383 DFYLD
+383 F
-388 SFYKEAS
+388 KKKVS
-395 LKDID
+395 LSDID
-400 ITVSG
+400 ITLYGS
-405 PELTIGAQYKII
+405 ELSHGVQNKI
-417 KMLKNDNVNFTGD
+417 KRMLKNDNVHFVIEKLD
-430 ELKETKG
+430 VTKG

-457 VDEILSIDY
+457 IDEILSIDY

-480 ILIKYNEDLA
+480 ILIKYNKDL
-490 SLKEGLALQSEEGL
+490 SNLKEGLSLQSEEGL
-504 YTELLIKLNLLK
+504 YTELLVKLNLLK
-516 DNLYQ
+516 ESLYQ

-529 FDMLDEVNILLSILN
+529 YDMLDEVNNLLSILN
-544 GEEVIINTSLEKD
+544 NEEIVINTSLEND
-557 FYLLSNNILPFTN
+557 FYSLSKNILPFVE
-570 EKITNDLKSYLENE
+570 EKITDDLRNYLENE
-584 KNKLEN
+584 KHKLEN
-590 YLLTNENRPYE
+590 YLLTGENRPYE

-635 DYTNMQMQI
+635 DYTNMQMKI

-667 IFDINSTNLE
+667 IFDINPTNLG

-707 IYGLYYKIKFNNISK
+707 IYGLYYKIKFNNTSK

>member
-1 MVEYTLPKGGYMD
+1 MD

-22 NGLLTMYIEGNLNK
+22 NGLLTMYIEGNLDK
-36 FKSSLKYENGK
+36 FKSTLKYENNK
-47 YIFGVEKR
+47 YFFGVEKR

-85 KKTEPTNE
+85 KKAEPTNE
-93 EKYEVHDLPNDII
+93 KKYEVHDLPNDII

-163 PKIFEVKI
+163 PKIFDVKY
-171 VDRIDSYEAKCNVVN
+171 VENVSSYNAIYKIFN
-186 GILDKI
+186 GTLDKI
-192 ELPAYARKMD
+192 ELPKEANIVNIR
-202 IKYENGKIILEK
+202 YENGKIVLEK
-214 PTTLIKINIPSEVD
+214 PKTLIKIDIPENVKVINCPSKKMTAKENI
-228 TIGINTKNYLY
+228 
-239 TDTELENDFL
+239 L
-249 YDIFIPASVK
+249 YDIYFPNTAENLQSIMTV
-259 KLYKLVN
+259 YK
-266 ITHGKINSLVFS
+266 GQINSIIFD
-278 KNFSNALIYYDLVNT
+278 KNFNGKMKLRSLITNKP
-293 LSSINNFQIP
+293 INFLQIP
-303 CNIGLIKALINRV
+303 CNIELMKSIINIGYSEFV
-316 YLGFGCIYDKNSHL
+316 YVFDKNSKL
-330 TIYYK
+330 ALIYK
-335 NEEELLSFIK
+335 NEKELLDFLHYFIL
-345 KFCELDR
+345 LDK
-352 KLDTKRII
+352 KLDSKRSRKFIFDESFDKYVPGI
-360 IGDIQT
+360 E
-366 GDLIGHIVKFKF
+366 FKF
-378 DNDLW
+378 DNEIWEYPLYE
-383 DFYLD
+383 FKKKATL
-388 SFYKEAS
+388 S
-395 LKDID
+395 DID
-400 ITVSG
+400 ITLYGS
-405 PELTIGAQYKII
+405 ELSHGVQNKI
-417 KMLKNDNVNFTGD
+417 KRMLKNDNVHFVIEKLD
-430 ELKETKG
+430 VTKG

-457 VDEILSIDY
+457 IDEILSIDY

-480 ILIKYNEDLA
+480 ILIKYNKDL
-490 SLKEGLALQSEEGL
+490 SNLKEGLSLQSEEGL
-504 YTELLIKLNLLK
+504 YTELLVKLNLLK
-516 DNLYQ
+516 ESLYQ

-529 FDMLDEVNILLSILN
+529 YDMLDEVNNLLSILN
-544 GEEVIINTSLEKD
+544 NEEIVINTSLEND
-557 FYLLSNNILPFTN
+557 FYSLSKNILPFVE
-570 EKITNDLKSYLENE
+570 EKITDDLRNYLENE
-584 KNKLEN
+584 KHKLEN
-590 YLLTNENRPYE
+590 YLLTGENRPYE

-635 DYTNMQMQI
+635 DYTNMQMKI

-667 IFDINSTNLE
+667 IFDINPTNLG

>member
-1 MVEYTLPKGGYMD
+1 MD

-22 NGLLTMYIEGNLNK
+22 HGFLTMYIEGNLEK
-36 FKSSLKYENGK
+36 FKSALKYENGK
-47 YIFGVEKR
+47 YIFGIEKR

-79 INTKKN
+79 INCK
-85 KKTEPTNE
+85 KKTKVESTDE
-93 EKYEVHDLPNDII
+93 EKYEVRGLPDDII
-106 FDGKDFYSLVPLEW
+106 FDGKNFYSLVPLEW
-120 TCNNGKYFTCL
+120 RDNGKYFTCL

-150 ISLMNEYLNDTIL
+150 ISVMNDYLNDTIL
-163 PKIFEVKI
+163 PKIFDVKD
-171 VDRIDSYEAKCNVVN
+171 VDRIDSYEARCKVDN
-186 GILDKI
+186 GILDKL

-202 IKYENGKIILEK
+202 IKYENGKIILER
-214 PTTLIKINIPSEVD
+214 PTILIKINIPKTASQ
-228 TIGINTKNYLY
+228 INCELVSKY
-239 TDTELENDFL
+239 TRNGFL
-249 YDIFIPASVK
+249 YDIYIPDSVK
-259 KLYKLVN
+259 QVDYLYDFYSD
-266 ITHGKINSLVFS
+266 KINSLIFDKDFNGQVAKHAFIS
-278 KNFSNALIYYDLVNT
+278 SNLVNN
-293 LSSINNFQIP
+293 LKIP
-303 CNIGLIKALINRV
+303 CNIELMKSIINFS
-316 YLGFGCIYDKNSHL
+316 YEGFTYIFDKNSKL
-330 TIYYK
+330 TLIYK
-335 NEEELLSFIK
+335 NEKELLDFLHYFIL
-345 KFCELDR
+345 LDK
-352 KLDTKRII
+352 KLDSKKSRKFIFDESFDKYVPGI
-360 IGDIQT
+360 E
-366 GDLIGHIVKFKF
+366 FKF
-378 DNDLW
+378 DNEIWEYPLR
-383 DFYLD
+383 DFY
-388 SFYKEAS
+388 KKTS

-400 ITVSG
+400 ITLCG
-405 PELTIGAQYKII
+405 PEISKKVQNKIK
-417 KMLKNDNVNFTGD
+417 KMLKNDNVHFVIEKLD
-430 ELKETKG
+430 ETKE

-457 VDEILSIDY
+457 IDEILSIDY

-472 DVKNKINE
+472 DVKNKVNE
-480 ILIKYNEDLA
+480 ILIKYNEDL
-490 SLKEGLALQSEEGL
+490 SNLKEGLSLQNEEGL

-529 FDMLDEVNILLSILN
+529 YDMLDEVNLLLSILN
-544 GEEVIINTSLEKD
+544 GEEVVINTTLEKD

-584 KNKLEN
+584 KQKLEN
-590 YLLTNENRPYE
+590 YLLTGENRPYE

-635 DYTNMQMQI
+635 DYTNMQMKI

-667 IFDINSTNLE
+667 IFDINPTNLE

-707 IYGLYYKIKFNNISK
+707 IYGLYYKIKFNNTSK

>member
-1 MVEYTLPKGGYMD
+1 MD

-22 NGLLTMYIEGNLNK
+22 NGLLTMYIEGNLDK
-36 FKSSLKYENGK
+36 FKSTLKFNNNK

-66 KYEHVSLIPKVDT
+66 KYEHISLIPKVDT

-93 EKYEVHDLPNDII
+93 EKYEVHDLPDDII

-163 PKIFEVKI
+163 PKIFDVKD
-171 VDRIDSYEAKCNVVN
+171 VDRINSYEAIYKIFNET
-186 GILDKI
+186 LDEI
-192 ELPAYARKMD
+192 ELPNYKRQID
-202 IKYENGKIILEK
+202 ISYKSGKIVLEK
-214 PTTLIKINIPSEVD
+214 PKTLIKIDIPENVKVINCPSKKLPAKENI
-228 TIGINTKNYLY
+228 
-239 TDTELENDFL
+239 L
-249 YDIFIPASVK
+249 YDIYFPSTVENLQSIMTV
-259 KLYKLVN
+259 YN
-266 ITHGKINSLVFS
+266 GQINSIIFD
-278 KNFSNALIYYDLVNT
+278 KNFNGKMKLRSLITNKP
-293 LSSINNFQIP
+293 INFLQIP
-303 CNIGLIKALINRV
+303 CNIELMKSIINIGYSEFV
-316 YLGFGCIYDKNSHL
+316 YVFDKNSKL
-330 TIYYK
+330 TLIYK
-335 NEEELLSFIK
+335 NEKELLDFLHYFILLDKMLDSKKSRKFIFDESFDKYVPGI
-345 KFCELDR
+345 E
-352 KLDTKRII
+352 
-360 IGDIQT
+360 
-366 GDLIGHIVKFKF
+366 FKF
-378 DNDLW
+378 DNEIWEYPLYE
-383 DFYLD
+383 F
-388 SFYKEAS
+388 KKKVS
-395 LKDID
+395 LSDID
-400 ITVSG
+400 ITLYGS
-405 PELTIGAQYKII
+405 ELSHGVQNKI
-417 KMLKNDNVNFTGD
+417 KRMLKNDNVHFVIEKLD
-430 ELKETKG
+430 VTKG

-457 VDEILSIDY
+457 IDEILSIDY

-480 ILIKYNEDLA
+480 ILIKYNKDL
-490 SLKEGLALQSEEGL
+490 SNLKEGLSLQSEEGL
-504 YTELLIKLNLLK
+504 YTELLVKLNLLK
-516 DNLYQ
+516 ESLYQ
-521 KFEKNLVV
+521 KFEKNIDV

-584 KNKLEN
+584 KHKLES
-590 YLLTNENRPYE
+590 YLLTGENRPYE
-601 DMDKFILSIRT
+601 DMDKFILNIRT
-612 YLNIT
+612 YLNVT
-617 LLSIRNYLNK
+617 LLSIRNYLNR

-635 DYTNMQMQI
+635 DYTNMQMKI

-667 IFDINSTNLE
+667 IFDINPTNLE

-707 IYGLYYKIKFNNISK
+707 IYGLYYKIKFNNTSK

>member
-1 MVEYTLPKGGYMD
+1 MD

-22 NGLLTMYIEGNLNK
+22 NGLLTMYIEGNLDK
-36 FKSSLKYENGK
+36 FKSTLKFNNNK

-66 KYEHVSLIPKVDT
+66 KYEHISLIPKVDT

-93 EKYEVHDLPNDII
+93 EKYEVHDLPDDII

-163 PKIFEVKI
+163 PKIFDVKD
-171 VDRIDSYEAKCNVVN
+171 VDRINSYEAIYKIFNET
-186 GILDKI
+186 LDEI
-192 ELPAYARKMD
+192 ELPNYKRQID
-202 IKYENGKIILEK
+202 ISYKSGKIVLEK
-214 PTTLIKINIPSEVD
+214 PKTLIKIDIPENVKVINCPSKKLPAKENI
-228 TIGINTKNYLY
+228 
-239 TDTELENDFL
+239 L
-249 YDIFIPASVK
+249 YDIYFPSTVENLQSIMTV
-259 KLYKLVN
+259 YN
-266 ITHGKINSLVFS
+266 GQINSIIFD
-278 KNFSNALIYYDLVNT
+278 KNFNGKMKLRSLITNKP
-293 LSSINNFQIP
+293 INFLQIP
-303 CNIGLIKALINRV
+303 CNIELMKSIINIGYSEFV
-316 YLGFGCIYDKNSHL
+316 YVFDKNSKL
-330 TIYYK
+330 TLIYK
-335 NEEELLSFIK
+335 NEKELLDFLHYFIL
-345 KFCELDR
+345 LDK
-352 KLDTKRII
+352 KLDSKKSRKFIFDESFDKYVPGI
-360 IGDIQT
+360 E
-366 GDLIGHIVKFKF
+366 FKF
-378 DNDLW
+378 DNEIWEYPLYE
-383 DFYLD
+383 F
-388 SFYKEAS
+388 KKKVS
-395 LKDID
+395 LSDID
-400 ITVSG
+400 ITLYGS
-405 PELTIGAQYKII
+405 ELSHGVQNKI
-417 KMLKNDNVNFTGD
+417 KRMLKNDNVHFVIEKLD
-430 ELKETKG
+430 VTKG

-457 VDEILSIDY
+457 IDEILSIDY

-480 ILIKYNEDLA
+480 ILIKYNKDL
-490 SLKEGLALQSEEGL
+490 SNLKEGLSLQSEEGL
-504 YTELLIKLNLLK
+504 YTELLVKLNLLK
-516 DNLYQ
+516 ESLYQ

-529 FDMLDEVNILLSILN
+529 YDMLDEVNNLLSILN
-544 GEEVIINTSLEKD
+544 NEEIVINTSLEND
-557 FYLLSNNILPFTN
+557 FYSLSKNILPFVE
-570 EKITNDLKSYLENE
+570 EKITDDLRNYLENE
-584 KNKLEN
+584 KHKLEN
-590 YLLTNENRPYE
+590 YLLTGENRPYE

-635 DYTNMQMQI
+635 DYTNMQMKI

-667 IFDINSTNLE
+667 IFDINPTNLG

-707 IYGLYYKIKFNNISK
+707 IYGLYYKIKFNNTSK

>member
-1 MVEYTLPKGGYMD
+1 MD

-22 NGLLTMYIEGNLNK
+22 NGLLTMYIEGNLDK
-36 FKSSLKYENGK
+36 FKSTLKYENNK
-47 YIFGVEKR
+47 YFFGVEKR

-79 INTKKN
+79 INGKKK

-93 EKYEVHDLPNDII
+93 EKYEVQGLPDDII

-120 TCNNGKYFTCL
+120 ACNNGKYFTCL

-150 ISLMNEYLNDTIL
+150 ISVMNDYLNDTIL
-163 PKIFEVKI
+163 PKIFDVKEVE
-171 VDRIDSYEAKCNVVN
+171 RTNSYEASYKIFNEV
-186 GILDKI
+186 LEKI
-192 ELPAYARKMD
+192 ELPNYTRKID
-202 IKYENGKIILEK
+202 ISYENGKIVLEK
-214 PTTLIKINIPSEVD
+214 PKTLIKIDIPQEVRIIKCSSD
-228 TIGINTKNYLY
+228 DLKFREHILY
-239 TDTELENDFL
+239 N
-249 YDIFIPASVK
+249 IFIPKTVK
-259 KLYKLVN
+259 YIEEFLVN
-266 ITHGKINSLVFS
+266 YVGKINLLAFD
-278 KNFSNALIYYDLVNT
+278 KNFDGVIRKRSLI
-293 LSSINNFQIP
+293 SFSEINSLKIP
-303 CNIGLIKALINRV
+303 CSEALFRSIISIGNR
-316 YLGFGCIYDKNSHL
+316 GFSYIFDKNSKL
-330 TIYYK
+330 TLTYE
-335 NEEELLSFIK
+335 NENELFD
-345 KFCELDR
+345 FFNYFVRLDE
-352 KLDTKRII
+352 KLDNKNNRKII
-360 IGDIQT
+360 LNRYIKEYTLGI
-366 GDLIGHIVKFKF
+366 KFKF
-378 DNDLW
+378 DNEIWEYPLT
-383 DFYLD
+383 DFN
-388 SFYKEAS
+388 KEAS

-400 ITVSG
+400 ITLCG
-405 PELTIGAQYKII
+405 PELSKKVQNKI
-417 KMLKNDNVNFTGD
+417 KRMLKNDNVHFVI
-430 ELKETKG
+430 EKLEETKN
-437 QEHTEEKQKVNKT
+437 QDQTEEKQETNKT

-457 VDEILSIDY
+457 IEEILSIDY
-466 FGLDKN
+466 FGLDKR
-472 DVKNKINE
+472 DVKNKVNE

-490 SLKEGLALQSEEGL
+490 NLKGGLSLQNEEGL
-504 YTELLIKLNLLK
+504 YTELLVKLNLLK
-516 DNLYQ
+516 ESLYHN
-521 KFEKNLVV
+521 FEKNLEVY
-529 FDMLDEVNILLSILN
+529 DMLDEVNVLLSILN
-544 GEEVIINTSLEKD
+544 NEEVIINTSLEKD

-584 KNKLEN
+584 KHKLEN

-627 EEILDVIR
+627 EEILDVIK
-635 DYTNMQMQI
+635 DYTNMQMKI

-667 IFDINSTNLE
+667 IFDINPTNLE

-707 IYGLYYKIKFNNISK
+707 IYGLYYKIKFNNTSK

>member
-1 MVEYTLPKGGYMD
+1 MD

-22 NGLLTMYIEGNLNK
+22 HGLLIMYIEGNLEK
-36 FKSSLKYENGK
+36 FKSALKYENGK

-55 LIKDKNLIDKL
+55 LINHKELIYKL
-66 KYEHVSLIPKVDT
+66 MYKYGSLNPRTEI
-79 INTKKN
+79 INSK
-85 KKTEPTNE
+85 KKTKVATADE
-93 EKYEVHDLPNDII
+93 EKYEVCGLDDGIT
-106 FDGKDFYSLVPLEW
+106 FDGENSYKIVPLEW
-120 TCNNGKYFTCL
+120 KDNGKYFTCL
-131 NTSYTRSTVISL
+131 NTTYTRSTVMSMYDSDYL
-143 LKKRFFD
+143 NDALP
-150 ISLMNEYLNDTIL
+150 NVYLNDTIL
-163 PKIFEVKI
+163 PIIFEMKT
-171 VDRIDSYEAKCNVVN
+171 VDRIDSYEARCKVDN

-202 IKYENGKIILEK
+202 IKYENGKIILER
-214 PTTLIKINIPSEVD
+214 PTTLIKINIPKTASQ
-228 TIGINTKNYLY
+228 INCELVSKY
-239 TDTELENDFL
+239 TRNGFL
-249 YDIFIPASVK
+249 YDIYIPDSVK
-259 KLYKLVN
+259 QVDYLYDFYSN
-266 ITHGKINSLVFS
+266 KINSLIFD
-278 KNFSNALIYYDLVNT
+278 KNFNGQVAKHAFISSDLVNN
-293 LSSINNFQIP
+293 LKIP
-303 CNIGLIKALINRV
+303 CNIELMKSIINFS
-316 YLGFGCIYDKNSHL
+316 YEGFTYIFDKNSKL
-330 TIYYK
+330 TLIYK
-335 NEEELLSFIK
+335 NEKELLDFLHYFIL
-345 KFCELDR
+345 LDK
-352 KLDTKRII
+352 KLDSKKSRKFIFDESFDKYVPGI
-360 IGDIQT
+360 E
-366 GDLIGHIVKFKF
+366 FKF
-378 DNDLW
+378 DNEIWEYPLR
-383 DFYLD
+383 DFY
-388 SFYKEAS
+388 KKTS

-400 ITVSG
+400 ITLCG
-405 PELTIGAQYKII
+405 PEISKKVQNKIK
-417 KMLKNDNVNFTGD
+417 KMIKNDIVHFVIEKLD
-430 ELKETKG
+430 ETKG

-472 DVKNKINE
+472 DVKNQINE
-480 ILIKYNEDLA
+480 ILIKYNEDLSNLKGGL
-490 SLKEGLALQSEEGL
+490 SLQNEEGL
-504 YTELLIKLNLLK
+504 YTNLLIKLNELK
-516 DNLYQ
+516 DNLYHN
-521 KFEKNLVV
+521 FEKNLVV

-544 GEEVIINTSLEKD
+544 GEEVVINTSLEKD

-635 DYTNMQMQI
+635 DYTNMQMKI

-667 IFDINSTNLE
+667 IFDINPTNLE

-707 IYGLYYKIKFNNISK
+707 IYGLYYKIKFNNTSK

>member
-1 MVEYTLPKGGYMD
+1 MD

-22 NGLLTMYIEGNLNK
+22 NGLLTMYIEGNLDK
-36 FKSSLKYENGK
+36 FKSTLKYENNK
-47 YIFGVEKR
+47 YFFGVEKR

-66 KYEHVSLIPKVDT
+66 KYEHISLIPKVDT

-93 EKYEVHDLPNDII
+93 EKYEVHDLPDDII

-163 PKIFEVKI
+163 PKIFDVKD
-171 VDRIDSYEAKCNVVN
+171 VDRINSYEAIYKIFNET
-186 GILDKI
+186 LDEI
-192 ELPAYARKMD
+192 ELPNYKRQID
-202 IKYENGKIILEK
+202 ISYKSGKIVLEK
-214 PTTLIKINIPSEVD
+214 PKTLIKIDIPENVKVINCPSKKLPAKENI
-228 TIGINTKNYLY
+228 
-239 TDTELENDFL
+239 L
-249 YDIFIPASVK
+249 YDIYFPSTVENLQSIMTV
-259 KLYKLVN
+259 YN
-266 ITHGKINSLVFS
+266 GQINSIIFD
-278 KNFSNALIYYDLVNT
+278 KNFNGKMKLRSLITNKP
-293 LSSINNFQIP
+293 INFLQIP
-303 CNIGLIKALINRV
+303 CNIELMKSIINIGYSEFV
-316 YLGFGCIYDKNSHL
+316 YVFDKNSKL
-330 TIYYK
+330 TLIYK
-335 NEEELLSFIK
+335 NEKELLDFLHYFIL
-345 KFCELDR
+345 LDK
-352 KLDTKRII
+352 KLDSKKSRKFIFDESFDKYVPGI
-360 IGDIQT
+360 E
-366 GDLIGHIVKFKF
+366 FKF
-378 DNDLW
+378 DNEIWEYPLYE
-383 DFYLD
+383 F
-388 SFYKEAS
+388 KKKVS
-395 LKDID
+395 LSDID
-400 ITVSG
+400 ITLYGS
-405 PELTIGAQYKII
+405 ELSHGVQNKI
-417 KMLKNDNVNFTGD
+417 KRMLKNDNVHFVIEKLN
-430 ELKETKG
+430 ETKG

-457 VDEILSIDY
+457 IDEILSIDY

-480 ILIKYNEDLA
+480 ILIKYNKDL
-490 SLKEGLALQSEEGL
+490 SNLKEGLSLQSEEGL
-504 YTELLIKLNLLK
+504 YTELLVKLNLLK
-516 DNLYQ
+516 ERLYQ

-529 FDMLDEVNILLSILN
+529 YDMLDEVNNLLSILN
-544 GEEVIINTSLEKD
+544 NEEIVINTSLEND
-557 FYLLSNNILPFTN
+557 FYSLSKNILPFVE
-570 EKITNDLKSYLENE
+570 EKITDDLRNYLENE
-584 KNKLEN
+584 KHKLEN
-590 YLLTNENRPYE
+590 YLLTGENRPYE

-635 DYTNMQMQI
+635 DYTNMQMKI

-667 IFDINSTNLE
+667 IFDINPTNLE

-707 IYGLYYKIKFNNISK
+707 IYGLYYKIKFNNTSK

>member
-1 MVEYTLPKGGYMD
+1 MD

-22 NGLLTMYIEGNLNK
+22 NGLLTMYIEGNLEK
-36 FKSSLKYENGK
+36 FKSALKYENGK
-47 YIFGVEKR
+47 YIFGIEKR

-66 KYEHVSLIPKVDT
+66 KYEHISLIPKVDT

-93 EKYEVHDLPNDII
+93 EKYEVHDLPDDII

-163 PKIFEVKI
+163 PKIFDVKD
-171 VDRIDSYEAKCNVVN
+171 VDRINSYEAIYKIFNET
-186 GILDKI
+186 LDEI
-192 ELPAYARKMD
+192 ELPNYKRQID
-202 IKYENGKIILEK
+202 ISYKSGKIVLEK
-214 PTTLIKINIPSEVD
+214 PKTLIKIDIPENVKVINCPSKKLPAKENI
-228 TIGINTKNYLY
+228 
-239 TDTELENDFL
+239 L
-249 YDIFIPASVK
+249 YDIYFPSTVENLQSIMTV
-259 KLYKLVN
+259 YN
-266 ITHGKINSLVFS
+266 GQINSIIFD
-278 KNFSNALIYYDLVNT
+278 KNFNGKMKLRSLITNKP
-293 LSSINNFQIP
+293 INFLQIP
-303 CNIGLIKALINRV
+303 CNIELMKSIINIGYSEFV
-316 YLGFGCIYDKNSHL
+316 YVFDKNSKL
-330 TIYYK
+330 TLIYK
-335 NEEELLSFIK
+335 NEKELLDFLHYFIL
-345 KFCELDR
+345 LDK
-352 KLDTKRII
+352 KLDSKKSRKFIFDESFDKYVPGI
-360 IGDIQT
+360 E
-366 GDLIGHIVKFKF
+366 FKF
-378 DNDLW
+378 DNEIWEYPLYE
-383 DFYLD
+383 F
-388 SFYKEAS
+388 KKKVS
-395 LKDID
+395 LSDID
-400 ITVSG
+400 ITLYGS
-405 PELTIGAQYKII
+405 ELSHGVQNKI
-417 KMLKNDNVNFTGD
+417 KRMLKNDNVHFVIEKLD
-430 ELKETKG
+430 VTKG

-457 VDEILSIDY
+457 IDEILSIDY

-480 ILIKYNEDLA
+480 ILIKYNKDL
-490 SLKEGLALQSEEGL
+490 SNLKEGLSLQSEEGL
-504 YTELLIKLNLLK
+504 YTELLVKLNLLK
-516 DNLYQ
+516 ESLYQ

-529 FDMLDEVNILLSILN
+529 YDMLDEVNNLLSILN
-544 GEEVIINTSLEKD
+544 NEEIVINTSLEND
-557 FYLLSNNILPFTN
+557 FYSLSKNILPFVE
-570 EKITNDLKSYLENE
+570 EKITDDLRNYLENE
-584 KNKLEN
+584 KHKLEN
-590 YLLTNENRPYE
+590 YLLTGENRPYE

-635 DYTNMQMQI
+635 DYTNMQMKI

-667 IFDINSTNLE
+667 IFDINPTNLG

>member
-1 MVEYTLPKGGYMD
+1 MD

-22 NGLLTMYIEGNLNK
+22 NGLLTMYIEGNLDK
-36 FKSSLKYENGK
+36 FKSTLKFNNNK

-66 KYEHVSLIPKVDT
+66 KYEHISLIPKVDT

-93 EKYEVHDLPNDII
+93 EKYEVHDLPDDII

-163 PKIFEVKI
+163 PKIFDVKD
-171 VDRIDSYEAKCNVVN
+171 VDRINSYEAIYKIFNET
-186 GILDKI
+186 LDEI
-192 ELPAYARKMD
+192 ELPNYKRQID
-202 IKYENGKIILEK
+202 ISYKSGKIVLEK
-214 PTTLIKINIPSEVD
+214 PKTLIKIDIPENVKVINCPSKKLPAKENI
-228 TIGINTKNYLY
+228 
-239 TDTELENDFL
+239 L
-249 YDIFIPASVK
+249 YDIYFPSTVENLQSIMTV
-259 KLYKLVN
+259 YN
-266 ITHGKINSLVFS
+266 GQINSIIFD
-278 KNFSNALIYYDLVNT
+278 KNFNGKMKLRSLITNKP
-293 LSSINNFQIP
+293 INFLQIP
-303 CNIGLIKALINRV
+303 CNIELMKSIINIGYSEFV
-316 YLGFGCIYDKNSHL
+316 YVFDKNSKL
-330 TIYYK
+330 TLIYK
-335 NEEELLSFIK
+335 NEKELLDFLHYFIL
-345 KFCELDR
+345 LDK
-352 KLDTKRII
+352 KLDSKKSRKFIFDESFDKYVPGI
-360 IGDIQT
+360 E
-366 GDLIGHIVKFKF
+366 FKF
-378 DNDLW
+378 DNEIWEYPLYE
-383 DFYLD
+383 F
-388 SFYKEAS
+388 KKKVS
-395 LKDID
+395 LSDID
-400 ITVSG
+400 ITLYGS
-405 PELTIGAQYKII
+405 ELSHGVQNKI
-417 KMLKNDNVNFTGD
+417 KRMLKNDNVHFVIEKLD
-430 ELKETKG
+430 VTKG

-457 VDEILSIDY
+457 IDEILSIDY

-480 ILIKYNEDLA
+480 ILIKYNKDL
-490 SLKEGLALQSEEGL
+490 SNLKEGLSLQSEEGL
-504 YTELLIKLNLLK
+504 YTELLVKLNLLK
-516 DNLYQ
+516 ESLYQ

-529 FDMLDEVNILLSILN
+529 YDMLDEVNNLLSILN
-544 GEEVIINTSLEKD
+544 NEEIVINTSLEND
-557 FYLLSNNILPFTN
+557 FYSLSKNILPFVE
-570 EKITNDLKSYLENE
+570 EKITDDLRNYLENE
-584 KNKLEN
+584 KHKLEN
-590 YLLTNENRPYE
+590 YLLTGENRPYE

-635 DYTNMQMQI
+635 DYTNMQMKI

-667 IFDINSTNLE
+667 IFDINPTNLE

-707 IYGLYYKIKFNNISK
+707 IYGLYYKIKFNNTSK

>member
-1 MVEYTLPKGGYMD
+1 MD

-22 NGLLTMYIEGNLNK
+22 NGLLTMYIEGNLDK
-36 FKSSLKYENGK
+36 FKSTLKYENNK
-47 YIFGVEKR
+47 YFFGVEKR

-66 KYEHVSLIPKVDT
+66 KYEHISLIPKVDT

-93 EKYEVHDLPNDII
+93 EKYEVHDLPDDII

-163 PKIFEVKI
+163 PKIFDVKD
-171 VDRIDSYEAKCNVVN
+171 VDRINSYEAIYKIFNET
-186 GILDKI
+186 LDEI
-192 ELPAYARKMD
+192 ELPNYKRQID
-202 IKYENGKIILEK
+202 ISYKSGKIVLEK
-214 PTTLIKINIPSEVD
+214 PKTLIKIDIPENVKVINCPSKKLPAKENI
-228 TIGINTKNYLY
+228 
-239 TDTELENDFL
+239 L
-249 YDIFIPASVK
+249 YDIYFPSTVENLQSIMTV
-259 KLYKLVN
+259 YN
-266 ITHGKINSLVFS
+266 GQINSIIFD
-278 KNFSNALIYYDLVNT
+278 KNFNGKMKLRSLITNKP
-293 LSSINNFQIP
+293 INFLQIP
-303 CNIGLIKALINRV
+303 CNIELMKSIINIGYSEFV
-316 YLGFGCIYDKNSHL
+316 YVFDKNSKL
-330 TIYYK
+330 TLIYK
-335 NEEELLSFIK
+335 NEKELLDFLHYFIL
-345 KFCELDR
+345 LDK
-352 KLDTKRII
+352 KLDSKKSRKFIFDESFDKYVPGI
-360 IGDIQT
+360 E
-366 GDLIGHIVKFKF
+366 FKF
-378 DNDLW
+378 DNEIWEYPLYE
-383 DFYLD
+383 F
-388 SFYKEAS
+388 KKKVS
-395 LKDID
+395 LSDID
-400 ITVSG
+400 ITLYGS
-405 PELTIGAQYKII
+405 ELSHGVQNKI
-417 KMLKNDNVNFTGD
+417 KRMLKNDNVHFVIEKLN
-430 ELKETKG
+430 ETKG

-457 VDEILSIDY
+457 IDEILSIDY

-480 ILIKYNEDLA
+480 ILIKYNKDL
-490 SLKEGLALQSEEGL
+490 SNLKEGLSLQSEEGL
-504 YTELLIKLNLLK
+504 YTELLVKLNLLK
-516 DNLYQ
+516 ESLYQ

-529 FDMLDEVNILLSILN
+529 YDMLDEVNNLLSILN
-544 GEEVIINTSLEKD
+544 NEEIVINTSLEND
-557 FYLLSNNILPFTN
+557 FYSLSKNILPFVE
-570 EKITNDLKSYLENE
+570 EKITDDLRNYLENE
-584 KNKLEN
+584 KHKLEN
-590 YLLTNENRPYE
+590 YLLTGENRPYE

-635 DYTNMQMQI
+635 DYTNMQMKI

-667 IFDINSTNLE
+667 IFDINPTNLE

-707 IYGLYYKIKFNNISK
+707 IYGLYYKIKFNNTSK

>member
-1 MVEYTLPKGGYMD
+1 MD

-22 NGLLTMYIEGNLNK
+22 NGLLTMYIEGNLDK
-36 FKSSLKYENGK
+36 FKSTLKYENNK
-47 YIFGVEKR
+47 YFFGVEKR

-85 KKTEPTNE
+85 KKAEPTNE
-93 EKYEVHDLPNDII
+93 KKYEVHDLPNDII

-163 PKIFEVKI
+163 PKIFDVKD
-171 VDRIDSYEAKCNVVN
+171 VDRINSYEAIYKIFNET
-186 GILDKI
+186 LDEI
-192 ELPAYARKMD
+192 ELSNYKRQID
-202 IKYENGKIILEK
+202 ISYKSGKIVLEK
-214 PTTLIKINIPSEVD
+214 PKTLIKIDIPENVKVINCPSKKLPAKENI
-228 TIGINTKNYLY
+228 
-239 TDTELENDFL
+239 L
-249 YDIFIPASVK
+249 YDIYFPSTVENLQSIMTV
-259 KLYKLVN
+259 YN
-266 ITHGKINSLVFS
+266 GQINSIIFD
-278 KNFSNALIYYDLVNT
+278 KNFNGKMKLRSLITNKP
-293 LSSINNFQIP
+293 INFLQIP
-303 CNIGLIKALINRV
+303 CNIELMKSIINIGYSEFV
-316 YLGFGCIYDKNSHL
+316 YVFDKNSKL
-330 TIYYK
+330 TLIYK
-335 NEEELLSFIK
+335 NEKELLDFLHYFIL
-345 KFCELDR
+345 LDK
-352 KLDTKRII
+352 KLDSKKSRKFIFDESFDKYVPGI
-360 IGDIQT
+360 E
-366 GDLIGHIVKFKF
+366 FKF
-378 DNDLW
+378 DNEIWEYPLYE
-383 DFYLD
+383 F
-388 SFYKEAS
+388 KKKVS
-395 LKDID
+395 LSDID
-400 ITVSG
+400 ITLYGS
-405 PELTIGAQYKII
+405 ELSHGVQNKI
-417 KMLKNDNVNFTGD
+417 KRMLKNDNVHFVIEKLD
-430 ELKETKG
+430 VTKG

-457 VDEILSIDY
+457 IDEILSIDY

-480 ILIKYNEDLA
+480 ILIKYNKDL
-490 SLKEGLALQSEEGL
+490 SNLKEGLSLQSEEGL
-504 YTELLIKLNLLK
+504 YTELLVKLNLLK
-516 DNLYQ
+516 ESLYQ

-529 FDMLDEVNILLSILN
+529 YDMLDEVNNLLSILN
-544 GEEVIINTSLEKD
+544 NEEIVINTSLEND
-557 FYLLSNNILPFTN
+557 FYSLSKNILPFVE
-570 EKITNDLKSYLENE
+570 EKITDDLRNYLENE
-584 KNKLEN
+584 KHKLEN
-590 YLLTNENRPYE
+590 YLLTGENRPYE

-635 DYTNMQMQI
+635 DYTNMQMKI

-667 IFDINSTNLE
+667 IFDINPTNLG